1 MQPTFSLSLRDDGV
15 GVITMDIFGESMNV
29 LKAEFADEIAAV
41 LDEVRS
47 NKNIKGLV
55 IISGKPDSFIA
66 GADISML
73 DKCKTA
79 AEATAIASM
88 GQRMF
93 NELEKL
99 HIPLIAAIH
108 GPCLGWWSGTGDGL
122 SWPRCD

>member
-41 LDEVRS
+41 LDEVRT
-47 NKNIKGLV
+47 NKGIKGLV

-73 DKCKTA
+73 DKCRTA

-99 HIPLIAAIH
+99 HIPLIAA
-108 GPCLGWWSGTGDGL
+108 SFSSSAARL
-122 SWPRCD
+122 SL